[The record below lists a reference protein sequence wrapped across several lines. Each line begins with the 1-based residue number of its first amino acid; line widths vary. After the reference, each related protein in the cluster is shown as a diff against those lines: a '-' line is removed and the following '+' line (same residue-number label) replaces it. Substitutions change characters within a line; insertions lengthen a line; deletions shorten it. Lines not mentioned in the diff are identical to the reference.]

1 MNARTLP
8 RPVVSPVADA
18 IHMQLG
24 AAAANSQPNLLT
36 AAMVTAAQRLPL
48 LDEPRRAYSLE
59 EADAYCRT
67 MYSRRL
73 GRGGNL
79 PWFLLLPRMTE
90 RPHLLAIAVFA
101 RCAEGFVSDPS
112 YSGKRPLALDAWE
125 HELMRAYHG
134 DADHPVFVALRDAID
149 LCKLPLTPCLDF
161 LTSCRRDL
169 HRAPFFSFQSLRDY
183 CRQRSESFGQLALH
197 LLGHRDPALLRYA
210 ADFHTGMQLVN
221 FLQDLSLD
229 LPHNRCF
236 LPVEDLYHFGISDSD
251 LAALCGG
258 AALDDGATRA
268 WRDLLAFQAMR
279 ARSILLRG
287 RPLVEILASD
297 LRGYVQSAYRIASA
311 LLSEIEML
319 GPLSLRVRPQLSEP
333 HTF

>member
-1 MNARTLP
+1 MNARPLQ
-8 RPVVSPVADA
+8 RPVMSPAADAVHMLSGVAEAGNKSSPNAAAVSPAV
-18 IHMQLG
+18 L
-24 AAAANSQPNLLT
+24 
-36 AAMVTAAQRLPL
+36 RLPL

-59 EADAYCRT
+59 EADSYCRV

-79 PWFLLLPRMTE
+79 PWFHLLPRLTE
-90 RPHLLAIAVFA
+90 RPHLLAVAVFS
-101 RCAEGFVSDPS
+101 RCAEGFVSDAC

-125 HELMRAYHG
+125 HELMRAFHG
-134 DADHPVFVALRDAID
+134 EADHPVFVALRDAID

-161 LTSCRRDL
+161 LNSCRRDL

-183 CRQRSESFGQLALH
+183 CRQRSESMGHLALH

-210 ADFHTGMQLVN
+210 ADFHAGLQLVN

-236 LPVEDLYHFGISDSD
+236 IPVEDLYHFGISDSD
-251 LAALCGG
+251 LAALCSGT
-258 AALDDGATRA
+258 ALTDSATRS
-268 WRDLLAFQAMR
+268 WRDLLAFQTMR

-287 RPLVEILASD
+287 RPMLEIPAVD
-297 LRGYVQSAYRIASA
+297 LRGYVQSAYRVAMA
-311 LLSEIEML
+311 LLNEIELL
-319 GPLSLRVRPQLSEP
+319 GPASLRVRPLLADS
-333 HTF
+333 HRA